1 MNSIFWEV
9 HDWSAS
15 VNCFQNISGPDQK
28 SITNT
33 IEVSKIYIFYEPL
46 LLKFQSSMQWNF
58 SCAFWIFSL
67 SKVRTGG
74 PRIAR
79 VQTMWFFHLSR
90 YRFRQDGFKLP
101 WKIFG
106 AIFHTICGSSVLL
119 SYYQLQFNNLF
130 RRLTPSIISSSLPVL

>member
-1 MNSIFWEV
+1 MAFFLEV

-58 SCAFWIFSL
+58 SCAFWIFSW
-67 SKVRTGG
+67 SKV
-74 PRIAR
+74 
-79 VQTMWFFHLSR
+79 
-90 YRFRQDGFKLP
+90 YRR
-101 WKIFG
+101 
-106 AIFHTICGSSVLL
+106 SSNSKDSNNVVS
-119 SYYQLQFNNLF
+119 SYKH
-130 RRLTPSIISSSLPVL
+130 V

>member
-1 MNSIFWEV
+1 M

-28 SITNT
+28 SIKDT
-33 IEVSKIYIFYEPL
+33 IEVSKISIFYEPL
-46 LLKFQSSMQWNF
+46 LLKFQSTSMQWNF
-58 SCAFWIFSL
+58 SCAFWIFNL
-67 SKVRTGG
+67 SKSTGG

-79 VQTMWFFHLSR
+79 IQTMWFLHINR
-90 YRFRQDGFKLP
+90 YRFRQDGFKLA